1 MLSYLVEF
9 GVFLKIKIWFCVIQ
23 IIVCHFFNFA
33 HSAELKVYIAEY
45 PPFQVL
51 SEKGDHGGFSVELFN
66 EIVKLSDLNIE
77 YIPVPWV
84 RAQTLV
90 AEQENSLLF
99 TMAKTPEREALYN
112 WVATIYVV
120 NEGVFSLK
128 SRTDININTLDD
140 VHRYSIALPRGD
152 VSVKTLDIF
161 PNYTKGVYIVEHQ
174 EQCMKM
180 LNLGRVDL
188 NYNNDVGFFNAAQM
202 LGFKR
207 EQFTQIFTTGQ
218 TEMGI
223 VANNHSDPEDLRKI
237 RQALLILKE
246 NGIYNKIQRKW
257 FTESMDK
264 EFDSIKL

>member
-1 MLSYLVEF
+1 M
-9 GVFLKIKIWFCVIQ
+9 KIKNWFCAIQ
-23 IIVCHFFNFA
+23 IIVFFLCNSA
-33 HSAELKVYIAEY
+33 QSAELKVYIAEY

-51 SEKGDHGGFSVELFN
+51 SEKGDHSGFSVELFN
-66 EIVKLSDLNIE
+66 EIVKLSHLDVE

-84 RAQTLV
+84 RAQALV
-90 AEQENSLLF
+90 AEQKNSLLF
-99 TMAKTPEREALYN
+99 TMAKTPEREELYR

-128 SRTDININTLDD
+128 SRTDLSINTLDD

-152 VSVKTLDIF
+152 VSVKTLNIF
-161 PNYTKGVYIVEHQ
+161 PNNTKGVYIVEHQ

-188 NYNNDVGFFNAAQM
+188 NYNNDVGFFIAAKM
-202 LGFKR
+202 LGFNRDK
-207 EQFTQIFTTGQ
+207 FTQIFTTGQ

-223 VANNHSDPEDLRKI
+223 VANKNSNPENLRKI
-237 RQALLILKE
+237 SQALLILKK

-257 FTESMDK
+257 FTDSIDK

>member
-1 MLSYLVEF
+1 M
-9 GVFLKIKIWFCVIQ
+9 VFDLKIKIWFCAIQ
-23 IIVCHFFNFA
+23 IIVCLCFNFA

-51 SEKGDHGGFSVELFN
+51 SEKGDHSGFSVELFN
-66 EIVKLSDLNIE
+66 EIVKLSHLKVE

-84 RAQTLV
+84 RAKALV

-128 SRTDININTLDD
+128 SRTDISINILDD

-180 LNLGRVDL
+180 LKLGRVDL
-188 NYNNDVGFFNAAQM
+188 NYNNDVGFFNAVQM
-202 LGFKR
+202 LGLNR
-207 EQFTQIFTTGQ
+207 EEFTQIFTTRQ

-223 VANNHSDPEDLRKI
+223 VANKNSDPEDLRKI
-237 RQALLILKE
+237 RQALLILKK
-246 NGIYNKIQRKW
+246 NGIYNKLQRKW
-257 FTESMDK
+257 FIESKDK
-264 EFDSIKL
+264 EPAAIKL